1 LVPTVR
7 LLVTA
12 VTAAELAV
20 GETSLDYEESVS
32 AS

>member
-1 LVPTVR
+1 
-7 LLVTA
+7 LVTV

>member
-1 LVPTVR
+1 VPTVR
-7 LLVTA
+7 LLVK
-12 VTAAELAV
+12 AAELAV